1 MRGEISAYLLVRL
14 WETCHVES
22 MHGDTEEE
30 NTVIQKLMSLS
41 KKTEPQ
47 PLRVWL
53 AFYGF
58 WHSDNAARLLTS
70 SPTKHNSHNFV
81 TWNWWC
87 AFIQWEQAA
96 GARGPQGQTFG
107 CSSSN
112 LTDLCKSNNTLLPK
126 VIHCC
131 SSKLHKEQQKDF
143 DVLRAQEILTC
154 VSQRLENRPEK
165 KWPESISVS
174 LNDEKDLLLAYSLQ
188 SNHYQFNHTD
198 WCLTPNPCA
207 LASGKETIVGWVCH
221 VAVLLIA
228 LF

>member
-1 MRGEISAYLLVRL
+1 MMRGEMSAYLLVRL
-14 WETCHVES
+14 WGTCHVDA

-41 KKTEPQ
+41 KKPEPQ

-58 WHSDNAARLLTS
+58 WHGDNAARLLPS

-87 AFIQWEQAA
+87 EFTQWEQAA

-112 LTDLCKSNNTLLPK
+112 LTDLRKSNNALLPK
-126 VIHCC
+126 VIHLC
-131 SSKLHKEQQKDF
+131 SSKLHKEQQKGF
-143 DVLRAQEILTC
+143 VVVLRA
-154 VSQRLENRPEK
+154 
-165 KWPESISVS
+165 
-174 LNDEKDLLLAYSLQ
+174 
-188 SNHYQFNHTD
+188 
-198 WCLTPNPCA
+198 
-207 LASGKETIVGWVCH
+207 
-221 VAVLLIA
+221 
-228 LF
+228 